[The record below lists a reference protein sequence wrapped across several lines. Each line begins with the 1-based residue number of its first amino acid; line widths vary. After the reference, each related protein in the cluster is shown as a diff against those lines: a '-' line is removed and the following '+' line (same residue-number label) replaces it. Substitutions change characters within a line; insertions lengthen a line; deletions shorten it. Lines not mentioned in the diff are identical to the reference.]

1 MLDMKGWKSGYNM
14 ELNLLE
20 IIGIYLN
27 LRKSGQGLDP
37 RLLKL
42 LNKIEKEL
50 YEHLSIQEIENLEV
64 YYKETL

>member
-1 MLDMKGWKSGYNM
+1 M